1 MLLYYIFTHYFL
13 HHDANNHKPKLIHTS
28 TIFFMIL
35 TLLFYQAVL
44 QLVPRT
50 GVRIL
55 GYAAN
60 ISVEEVARLTN
71 DKRVAAGLN
80 SLSINESL
88 SSAARAK
95 GQDMLDKDYWAHI
108 APDGTEPW
116 KFFIDAGYKYKYA
129 GENLARDFSNPSS
142 AIEAW
147 MASPTHRDNVLSDR
161 YNEVGIAVVEGDMN
175 GVDTTL
181 IVQLF
186 GTKLSDANVQVPI
199 AQAQEV
205 VATVPLSSSVSP
217 SPQATVQPT
226 ATPLPVALA
235 SPLPKSTNPSYV
247 SASPLGVE
255 EEKSAGVSGI
265 LISPFSA
272 TKSTSLSIV
281 GILLFVLT
289 IDAVLLSKKR
299 IARVGG
305 RTFAHLS
312 FLGMI
317 LAIIIILRAGS
328 VL

>member
-1 MLLYYIFTHYFL
+1 
-13 HHDANNHKPKLIHTS
+13 
-28 TIFFMIL
+28 MIL

-60 ISVEEVARLTN
+60 ISVEEVVRLTN

-80 SLSINESL
+80 ALSINESL

-205 VATVPLSSSVSP
+205 AATVPPSLSVTP

-235 SPLPKSTNPSYV
+235 SPLPESANPSYV

-255 EEKSAGVSGI
+255 EEISAGVSGI
-265 LISPFSA
+265 LIAPFSA
-272 TKSTSLSIV
+272 TKST
-281 GILLFVLT
+281 
-289 IDAVLLSKKR
+289 
-299 IARVGG
+299 
-305 RTFAHLS
+305 
-312 FLGMI
+312 
-317 LAIIIILRAGS
+317 
-328 VL
+328 